1 MSLQTITNSGHSKP
15 HKGSG
20 YYLMELRQHVSE
32 ENRNRRE
39 KLLINDWAAPKINFL
54 PILQR
59 RPGFG
64 PE

>member
-1 MSLQTITNSGHSKP
+1 MSVQLLTRPEQNLP

-20 YYLMELRQHVSE
+20 YYLMELRQHVAE
-32 ENRNRRE
+32 TNTRRE
-39 KLLINDWAAPKINFL
+39 KLLINDWATPQIQFV

-59 RPGFG
+59 PQRIG